1 MCMPRWT
8 YVPTFLPLAL
18 FHSPKTYSEEK
29 STFVLVW
36 INLNKPPSLSL
47 FTSKASL
54 NHLSFPSIYLPPLS
68 SVSLG
73 LFPLIS
79 RPLDLFLSQRQLC
92 LTSSQS
98 FSLSLPI
105 GILGDFCS
113 VSNFDNSFFSFSF
126 FFFFYLR
133 GRGWYFPVFLI
144 ISYDPWYDKYLG
156 LFFCFDFFRFI
167 SIDMFIWY
175 ICVLCASIST
185 PTQNFIYR
193 DAKHLLY
200 YTSIISLFHSWKYHI
215 YHL

>member
-113 VSNFDNSFFSFSF
+113 VSNFDNSLFSFSF
-126 FFFFYLR
+126 
-133 GRGWYFPVFLI
+133 
-144 ISYDPWYDKYLG
+144 
-156 LFFCFDFFRFI
+156 LFFIWGGGGDIFLFSLLFLTILDTINILASFF
-167 SIDMFIWY
+167 
-175 ICVLCASIST
+175 VLIFFASS
-185 PTQNFIYR
+185 
-193 DAKHLLY
+193 A
-200 YTSIISLFHSWKYHI
+200 
-215 YHL
+215 